1 MSLIQPL
8 EVYLEPQQKALLN
21 QFAAENWTG
30 LVAAFGGGDVRA
42 DNYSDKLEDQQVA
55 NVLYETHGGGADV
68 PRDAG
73 LAKVGFS
80 GIIAS
85 AAVW

>member
-1 MSLIQPL
+1 MAVAQPL
-8 EVYLEPQQKALLN
+8 EVYLDNSQKQLLK
-21 QFAAENWTG
+21 QFADENWTG
-30 LVAAFGGGDVRA
+30 LVATFGAETVRK
-42 DNYSDKLEDQQVA
+42 DNYSENLDDLQIA